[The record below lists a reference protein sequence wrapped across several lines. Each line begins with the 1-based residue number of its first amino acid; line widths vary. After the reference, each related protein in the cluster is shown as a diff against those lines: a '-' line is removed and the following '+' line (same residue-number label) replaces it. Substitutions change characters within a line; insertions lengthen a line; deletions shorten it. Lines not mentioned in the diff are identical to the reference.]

1 LTASRPC
8 SPLQAV
14 KGPGVPIGGI
24 DNTLSN
30 IQDIVPTLMDLAGEW
45 VVTNLG
51 GKEPCICL
59 G

>member
-1 LTASRPC
+1 
-8 SPLQAV
+8 LQAV